1 MEKQN
6 IRAVI
11 LIGPLDFGRCKLA
24 SSLSVAMWPMLD
36 KPVIYGLVEQLVS
49 SGIKNITIC
58 SKDYIENLG
67 KILDGIEGLNLNII
81 IDELPEGTAGSFRNA
96 AAKDKN
102 ELFVVLPAS
111 IIALPDIDKMIEC
124 HNEKCSDLTIAFNPS
139 ENNDAE
145 LGRCAEIYLC
155 NSRVINYIPAEGY
168 CDIKETLIPRLVRD
182 NRKVS
187 PYTLDGDVGGFR
199 NVPDY
204 LSAVSLYLSSGL
216 AEKKYPQLKKSPNY
230 GNNVFIG
237 ENVRIDDSV
246 KIYGPAVIF
255 DNVVIEKNT
264 VLVGPVVI
272 GAESDI
278 GPDCIISDSFLWKG
292 SGVSARSKLDRCILS
307 YNTHV
312 LSDTARNSTCITP
325 KAVPAIDMD
334 DCGKTPLCA
343 IISLVAVIAALF
355 WSYWSTFVELTQ
367 IWRRSDEY
375 SAGILV
381 PFLAGYVIWSRRDE
395 LKHYSIRPAFAGIF
409 ALFAVGIIRMF
420 GLYLNYG
427 SVERISFV
435 LTIFSV
441 VLLVLGWRLFFKLF
455 PVLMFLFL
463 MLPLPNRVNDT
474 FSLGLQE
481 WATGSAVWLL
491 EMLGYIA
498 KREGNIIHL
507 GDTTVA
513 VAEACNGLRMITSF
527 FIIAGWFALL
537 VNRKWW
543 EKIFIFASALPISL
557 LCNTIRLAITSIAFT
572 MLDARTWGAV
582 FHDYGGYAMMPL
594 AIAFI
599 IGELWIFGNLFVV
612 DKHQVQPDTVENNV
626 IEKRRQ

>member
-24 SSLSVAMWPMLD
+24 SRLSAAMWPMLD
-36 KPVIYGLVEQLVS
+36 KPAIYSLVEQLVS
-49 SGIKNITIC
+49 SGIENITVC

-67 KILDGIEGLNLNII
+67 KILDGIDGLNLNII
-81 IDELPEGTAGSFRNA
+81 VDELPEGTAGSFRNA

-102 ELFVVLPAS
+102 ELFVVLPAA
-111 IIALPDIDKMIEC
+111 ITVLPDLEKMVEC
-124 HNEKCSDLTIAFNPS
+124 HCEKGSYLTVAFNPP

-145 LGRCAEIYLC
+145 LGKCAEIYLC
-155 NSRVINYIPAEGY
+155 DSRVITYIPAEGY

-182 NRKVS
+182 GRKVL
-187 PYTLDGDVGGFR
+187 PYTLGSFVGGFR

-216 AEKKYPQLKKSPNY
+216 SEKKYPQLKKSPNY
-230 GNNVFIG
+230 GDNVFVG
-237 ENVRIDDSV
+237 ENVQIDDSV
-246 KIYGPAVIF
+246 KIFGPAVIF
-255 DNVVIEKNT
+255 DNVAIGKNT
-264 VLVGPVVI
+264 VLAGSVVI
-272 GAESDI
+272 GSESEV
-278 GPDCIISDSFLWKG
+278 GPDCIISESFLWQG
-292 SGVSARSKLDRCILS
+292 SGVSARSKLNRCVLS
-307 YNTHV
+307 YDTQV
-312 LSDTARNSTCITP
+312 LSDIARTDTCITS
-325 KAVPAIDMD
+325 KAVSAVHMD
-334 DCGKTPLCA
+334 GCGKTPLCL
-343 IISLVAVIAALF
+343 IISFAAVIAALL
-355 WSYWSTFVELTQ
+355 WSYWPTFVELTQ

-381 PFLAGYVIWSRRDE
+381 PFLAGYVIWTRRDE
-395 LKHYSIRPAFAGIF
+395 LVNYSIKPAFAGIF
-409 ALFAVGIIRMF
+409 ALLAVAIIRML

-427 SVERISFV
+427 SVERVSFV
-435 LTIFSV
+435 MTIFSV
-441 VLLVLGWRLFFKLF
+441 VLLILGWRLFFRLF

-491 EMLGYIA
+491 EMFGYVA
-498 KREGNIIHL
+498 MREGNIIHL

-527 FIIAGWFALL
+527 FVIAGWFALL

-543 EKIFIFASALPISL
+543 EKIIIFASALPISL

-572 MLDARTWGAV
+572 ILDAQTWGAI

-594 AIAFI
+594 AIALI
-599 IGELWIFGNLFVV
+599 IGELWILGNLLVA
-612 DKHQVQPDTVENNV
+612 DKH
-626 IEKRRQ
+626 